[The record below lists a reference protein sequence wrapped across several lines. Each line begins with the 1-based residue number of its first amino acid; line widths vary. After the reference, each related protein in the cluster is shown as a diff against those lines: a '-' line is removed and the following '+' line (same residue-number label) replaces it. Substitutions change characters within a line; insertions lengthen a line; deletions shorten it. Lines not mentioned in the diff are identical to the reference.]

1 METPA
6 SSDNPLVILNPAA
19 NRGAMAHYREVVRN
33 RTEREHAEYV
43 ETTRQGDAKILAGRA
58 AEEGRPVVIVG
69 GDGSIHEVVN
79 GILSTGKR
87 VPLGIVA
94 AGTGNDYAWNTL
106 QLPHD
111 PTDAIE
117 RAMTGRLVDADAGI
131 VNEEYFANSVSV
143 GLDANIAVVAE
154 RLKTLPFMSGA
165 RLYYSATLQQ
175 LLFGYHHCPRLT
187 LRLDAAQP
195 ATEQQAQRYVVLAV
209 TIGPTYGA
217 GFRINPTA
225 DYCDGLL
232 DICMIR
238 YMPLLRA
245 LKLLPI
251 VQKGEHTNLP
261 EATFYRTKSVYIQA
275 QQPLNVQMDGEI
287 GKATSYDVRIL
298 PGALWVRI

>member
-19 NRGAMAHYREVVRN
+19 NRGDMAHYRKVVRN
-33 RTEREHAEYV
+33 RTEREHAEYI
-43 ETTRQGDAKILAGRA
+43 ETTRQGEAKILAGRA

-79 GILSTGKR
+79 GILNSRRR

-117 RAMTGRLVDADAGI
+117 RAFTGRLVDADAGI
-131 VNEEYFANSVSV
+131 VNEEYFANSFSV
-143 GLDANIAVVAE
+143 GLDANIAVAAE
-154 RLKTLPFMSGA
+154 RFKSLPFMRGS

-175 LLFGYHHCPRLT
+175 LLFGYHHCPWLT
-187 LRLDAAQP
+187 LRLDAEQP
-195 ATEQQAQRYVVLAV
+195 AGEQQAQRYVVLAV

-225 DYCDGLL
+225 DYCDGLFDVCL
-232 DICMIR
+232 IR

-251 VQKGEHTNLP
+251 VQKGEHTHLP

-298 PGALWVRI
+298 PGALWVRV

>member
-1 METPA
+1 METPP

-19 NRGAMAHYREVVRN
+19 NRGDMAQYREAVRN
-33 RTEREHAEYV
+33 RAQREQAEYI
-43 ETTRQGDAKILAGRA
+43 ETTRQGEAKILAGRA
-58 AEEGRPVVIVG
+58 TEEGRPIVIVG

-79 GILSTGKR
+79 GILRSRRR

-106 QLPHD
+106 QLPHT
-111 PTDAIE
+111 PVEAIE
-117 RAMTGRLVDADAGI
+117 RAFTGRLVDADAGI
-131 VNEEYFANSVSV
+131 VNDKYFANSLSV
-143 GLDANIAVVAE
+143 GLDANIAVVAD
-154 RLKTLPFMSGA
+154 RIKTLPFMSGS

-175 LLFGYHHCPRLT
+175 LLFGYHHCPWLT
-187 LRLDAAQP
+187 LRLDTGQP
-195 ATEQQAQRYVVLAV
+195 TGEQQAQRYVVLAV

-261 EATFYRTKSVYIQA
+261 EATFYRTKSVSIQA

-287 GKATSYDVRIL
+287 GKATSFDVRIL
-298 PGALWVRI
+298 PGALLVRV

>member
-1 METPA
+1 M
-6 SSDNPLVILNPAA
+6 
-19 NRGAMAHYREVVRN
+19 
-33 RTEREHAEYV
+33 
-43 ETTRQGDAKILAGRA
+43 
-58 AEEGRPVVIVG
+58 G

-79 GILSTGKR
+79 GILSSRRR

-94 AGTGNDYAWNTL
+94 AGNGNDYAWNTL
-106 QLPHD
+106 QLSHD
-111 PTDAIE
+111 PTEAIE
-117 RAMTGRLVDADAGI
+117 RAFTGRLVDVDAGI
-131 VNEEYFANSVSV
+131 VNDEYFANSLSV

-175 LLFGYHHCPRLT
+175 LMFGYHHCPWLT
-187 LRLDAAQP
+187 LRLDAGQP
-195 ATEQQAQRYVVLAV
+195 AGEQQAERYVVLAV

-217 GFRINPTA
+217 GFRINPSA

-251 VQKGEHTNLP
+251 VQKGEHTHLP
-261 EATFYRTKSVYIQA
+261 EATFCRTKSVYIQA

-287 GKATSYDVRIL
+287 GKATSFDVSIL
-298 PGALWVRI
+298 PAALWVRV

>member
-1 METPA
+1 METSR

-19 NRGAMAHYREVVRN
+19 NRGDMAHYRELVRN
-33 RTEREHAEYV
+33 RTEREHAEYI
-43 ETTRQGDAKILAGRA
+43 ETTRQGEAKILAGRA

-79 GILSTGKR
+79 GILSTGRR

-111 PTDAIE
+111 PTEAIE
-117 RAMTGRLVDADAGI
+117 RAFTGRLVDADAGI
-131 VNEEYFANSVSV
+131 VNEEYFANSLSV
-143 GLDANIAVVAE
+143 GLDANIAVAAE
-154 RLKTLPFMSGA
+154 RMKTLPFMSGS

-175 LLFGYHHCPRLT
+175 LLFGYHHCPWLK
-187 LRLDAAQP
+187 LWFDAEQP
-195 ATEQQAQRYVVLAV
+195 VGEQQAQRYVVLAV

-225 DYCDGLL
+225 DYCDGLF

-275 QQPLNVQMDGEI
+275 QQPMNIQMDGEI
-287 GKATSYDVRIL
+287 GKATSFDVRIL
-298 PGALWVRI
+298 PGALCVRV